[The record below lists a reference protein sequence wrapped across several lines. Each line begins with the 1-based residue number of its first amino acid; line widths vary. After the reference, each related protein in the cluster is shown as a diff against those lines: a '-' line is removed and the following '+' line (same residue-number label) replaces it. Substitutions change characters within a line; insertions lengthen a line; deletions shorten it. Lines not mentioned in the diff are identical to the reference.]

1 MSLRPKYYI
10 KQKKVIVRSDFS
22 FFDLSD
28 LRLDDGFYEY
38 FDMPWV
44 YEDEDELFDD
54 FEQEYDECNNSGE

>member
-10 KQKKVIVRSDFS
+10 TQKKVIVRSDFS

-44 YEDEDELFDD
+44 NEDEDELFDD
-54 FEQEYDECNNSGE
+54 FEQEYDE